1 MADGEGF
8 EPPDELPR
16 QRFSRPSHSTALPT
30 IQNLVHCSL
39 SVKHPFVKQFLFY
52 IPLWY
57 NNHKGD
63 FCMDND
69 KPEQII
75 VDEYVL
81 KPIPATPEFAKLIF
95 DINQEDVERFKH
107 WMNGGKYTSVDKVLD
122 FYKNGRQDDDRW
134 HFAMYGIFKNGE
146 LLGEIGLSA
155 INVRNQEAEIGYWLR
170 KSARGQGI
178 IDKLL
183 PTIEKLGFETLNLR
197 KLSIWCDADNIGSRS
212 KAENHGYIQEG
223 LLRERKLWPDGSIH
237 DTAVFGKLKREW
249 QK

>member
-1 MADGEGF
+1 M
-8 EPPDELPR
+8 
-16 QRFSRPSHSTALPT
+16 S
-30 IQNLVHCSL
+30 
-39 SVKHPFVKQFLFY
+39 
-52 IPLWY
+52 
-57 NNHKGD
+57 NN
-63 FCMDND
+63 

-81 KPIPATPEFAKLIF
+81 KPIPAAPEFAKLIF
-95 DINQEDVERFKH
+95 DINQEDVEGFKH

-134 HFAMYGIFKNGE
+134 HFAMYGIFKNNE

-183 PTIEKLGFETLNLR
+183 PIIEKLGFETLNLR

-212 KAENHGYIQEG
+212 KAENHGYTQEG
-223 LLRERKLWPDGSIH
+223 LLRARKLWPDGSIH
-237 DTAVFGKLKREW
+237 DTAVFGKLKSEW
-249 QK
+249 KK